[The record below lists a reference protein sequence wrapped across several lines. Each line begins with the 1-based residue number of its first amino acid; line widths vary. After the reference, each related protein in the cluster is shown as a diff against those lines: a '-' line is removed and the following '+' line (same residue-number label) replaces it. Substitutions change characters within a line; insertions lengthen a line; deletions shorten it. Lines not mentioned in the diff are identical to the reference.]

1 MKKTLLSTLFSVF
14 VLLLQAQNGYHD
26 FFLTGIGNVVDKS
39 NGKFQ
44 LAYNQNAIEV
54 KTSAV
59 GPNYESFEY
68 SFDPQNLTN
77 DSKLIIGVKSA
88 SAFTLRIDLIDAAGK
103 ITNTTSTT
111 TAIVGDNQLHYYELD
126 FTTKFSQSWPSSS
139 TVNKTTISKIAFL
152 PNAGGSSFTGT
163 FYVPQIVLGSAN
175 KFGAVDHFSSSLF
188 PGWSSSSS
196 YTLSTSSGTLKNSVQ
211 VSSNATNGFTF
222 TPSVTMDVT
231 NNPNVS
237 LKVKAAANFN
247 LRVDLVDAYGNVTTA
262 SPNVKSV
269 TGNNTWQTLSYS
281 FSGKFSQASPA
292 KTVLSTKI
300 VKAIFYVNNGDA
312 AFSGDVFFD
321 DVTIGDGAFN
331 VGAIVTGTVSDKIII
346 NQVGYEV
353 KGFKKA
359 LYSYTTQTPP
369 STFDVLNESNEI
381 VYTGNVVLKG
391 AVAGWKTGNYAE
403 LTFSDVKT
411 LGTHR
416 LKIGSDIS
424 TPFDIEYNMYFE
436 NTATAPLNFFKNM
449 RHTGTQDKTL
459 SFNGPRNDA
468 VDVSGGWWDAA
479 GDPGKHMSHLS
490 YANYFNPQQI
500 PFVVWSMLSA
510 MGDNDFATAEAD
522 IKSEIDFGL
531 DYLVRNVDPAG
542 YLYLAIFDDWGG
554 APSSREICE
563 WGQPGADNGRTP
575 NYQAA
580 MREGAGIAIAA
591 LAKAAS
597 SGQTFSKAS
606 SDYLQ
611 KAEQLYAHL
620 KSAGTGYATKNLEY
634 CNNHEE
640 NIIDVYCGLLAS
652 VELYK
657 ATQKTA
663 YLTDARAYVD
673 RLITF
678 QGNVGELYSDVAK
691 NRPFYHAADEGLPII
706 SLHEYLKVD
715 QNKQSVIANFSTKW
729 LNWYMNLSY
738 EVNNPFDYA
747 RENYKPFTTSLG
759 STKKAFFLPHDNETG
774 YWWQGENARLAS
786 MTAALLR
793 AKRIV
798 SPNFN
803 FGADSVSALAVSQL
817 DWVLGKNPFGV
828 CMMFGYGT
836 KNYPSYLNGTDPNKK
851 LNIKGGICNGI
862 TSGVTDET
870 DITFMPYLASD
881 WQNWRWVEQW
891 LPHDAWYLMA
901 ISTISNIQ
909 NTPVLD
915 CANELGGS
923 AFKDSCGTCAGGNT
937 GITPVLNKKACVT
950 STAFETQ
957 ESNLIL
963 IPNPSQQDFIL
974 SGVDNATR
982 VSVYTISGQFVENV
996 NPNTSFGSGY
1006 KAGIYI
1012 LKIANEKQVYSLKAI
1027 KH

>member
-1 MKKTLLSTLFSVF
+1 MKKNLLSTLFSLF
-14 VLLLQAQNGYHD
+14 VLFSQAQNGYHD

-39 NGKFQ
+39 SGKFQ
-44 LAYNQNAIEV
+44 LAYNQSALEV

-103 ITNTTSTT
+103 ITNSVSTSA
-111 TAIVGDNQLHYYELD
+111 AIIGDNQLHFYEFD
-126 FTTKFSQSWPSSS
+126 FTNKFNQSWPSSS

-163 FYVPQIVLGSAN
+163 FYVSQIVLGSAN
-175 KFGAVDHFSSSLF
+175 KLGAVDHFSSSLF
-188 PGWSSSSS
+188 PGWSSPSS
-196 YTLSTSSGTLKNSVQ
+196 YTLSTTSGTLKNTVQ
-211 VSSNATNGFTF
+211 VSNNNTTGFSF
-222 TPSVTMDVT
+222 LPSVTMDVA
-231 NNPNVS
+231 NNPTVN
-237 LKVKAAANFN
+237 LKVKASSTFN
-247 LRVDLVDAYGNVTTA
+247 LRVDLVDAYGNITT
-262 SPNVKSV
+262 STPNVKSV
-269 TGNNTWQTLSYS
+269 TGNNSWQTLN
-281 FSGKFSQASPA
+281 FDFTGKFSQASPA
-292 KTVLSTKI
+292 KTVLSSKI
-300 VKAIFYVNNGDA
+300 VKAIFYVNHGGSS
-312 AFSGDVFFD
+312 FSGDIFLD
-321 DVTIGDGAFN
+321 DVTIGDGSFN
-331 VGAIVTGTVSDKIII
+331 VGAIVTGTVSEKIII

-359 LYSYTTQTPP
+359 LYSYTTTP
-369 STFDVLNESNEI
+369 SVTQFDVLNENNEI
-381 VYTGNVVLKG
+381 VYSGNVVLKG
-391 AVAGWKTGNYAE
+391 AVAGWKTGNFAE
-403 LTFSDVKT
+403 LEFSAVNT
-411 LGTHR
+411 TGTHR
-416 LKIGSDIS
+416 VKIGSEIS
-424 TPFDIEYNMYFE
+424 TPFLIEENMYFQ
-436 NTATAPLNFFKNM
+436 NTATATLNFFKNM

-459 SFNGPRNDA
+459 SFNGPRNDV

-510 MGDNDFATAEAD
+510 MGDNDFATAQAD

-531 DYLVRNVDPAG
+531 DYIVRNVDPAG

-591 LAKAAS
+591 LAKASS
-597 SGQTFSKAS
+597 SGQTFGKAS
-606 SDYLQ
+606 SVYLQ

-620 KSAGTGYATKNLEY
+620 KSAGTGYATKNIEY

-657 ATQKTA
+657 ATSKA
-663 YLTDARAYVD
+663 EYLTDARAYVD
-673 RLITF
+673 RLIAF
-678 QGNVGELYSDVAK
+678 QGSSGELYSDLAK
-691 NRPFYHAADEGLPII
+691 NRPFYHAADEGLPIVA
-706 SLHEYLKVD
+706 LHEYLKVD
-715 QNKQSVIANFSTKW
+715 QTKKTNITNFTTKW
-729 LNWYMNLSY
+729 LKWYMALTY
-738 EVNNPFDYA
+738 EVNNPFDYV
-747 RENYKPFTTSLG
+747 REYYKPYKTTLG
-759 STKKAFFLPHDNETG
+759 TAKKAFFLPHDNETG

-786 MTAALLR
+786 MSAALLR

-798 SPNFN
+798 NPNFN
-803 FGADSVSALAVSQL
+803 FGSDSVSALAVSQL
-817 DWVLGKNPFGV
+817 DWVLGKNPFGI
-828 CMMFGYGT
+828 CMMFGFGT

-862 TSGVTDET
+862 TSGVTDEA
-870 DITFMPYLASD
+870 DITFMPYLATD

-901 ISTISNIQ
+901 VSAISDIQ
-909 NTPVLD
+909 NTPAFD
-915 CANELGGS
+915 CANELGGT

-937 GITPVLNKKACVT
+937 GVQPVLNKQSCVT
-950 STAFETQ
+950 SSTFEIEEQ
-957 ESNLIL
+957 DLRL
-963 IPNPSQQDFIL
+963 IPNPSLDHFVL
-974 SGVDNATR
+974 AGKDNTTNI
-982 VSVYTISGQFVENV
+982 SVYSISGQFIENV
-996 NPNTSFGSGY
+996 KPNQVFGTNY

-1012 LKIANEKQVYSLKAI
+1012 LKIANEKQSYSLKAI
-1027 KH
+1027 KN